1 MPIEKSVS
9 IGEGDNSLFGT
20 LTLPEGTSRFDAV
33 LIWSGSG
40 PTDRDGNFS
49 GHNNN
54 CLEMVAHGLAAA
66 GYASIRADK
75 RGIGES
81 AAAVSNE
88 IDLRFETYIDDAM
101 RWAEFLKQVPGVRQ
115 VLLLG
120 HSEGALIQTMVA
132 QHFGAAGLVLVA
144 GTGFKAADILRRQLA
159 APSFTIPEKQLT
171 EIHTILDSLDAGE
184 IVDVVSPDLEGQYRP
199 SVQPYLMSWFKYDP
213 QAELAKTDLP
223 VLVIQGT
230 TDFQVL
236 MEDAE
241 RLAAARPA
249 IELLQIDGM
258 NHVLKEAP
266 KERSSNYATYGK
278 PLLPLSS
285 KLMPAIT
292 AFFDK
297 HALSAEV
304 ANDR

>member
-9 IGEGDNSLFGT
+9 IGDGAETLFGT
-20 LTLPEGTSRFDAV
+20 LTLPEQKGPFDAV

-40 PTDRDGNFS
+40 PTNRDGNFL

-54 CLEMVAHGLAAA
+54 CLEMVAHSLADA

-81 AAAVSNE
+81 IAAVSDE
-88 IDLRFETYIDDAM
+88 SDLRFETYIDDAV
-101 RWAEFLKQVPGVRQ
+101 RWAAFLKQVPGVRH

-132 QHFGAAGLVLVA
+132 QRFEAAGLVMVA
-144 GTGFKAADILRRQLA
+144 GIGFKAADILRRQLA
-159 APSFTIPEKQLT
+159 APSFTIPDKQLT
-171 EIHTILDSLDAGE
+171 EIHAILVSLDAGE
-184 IVDVVSPDLEGQYRP
+184 TVAEISSDLEGQYRQ

-213 QAELAKTDLP
+213 QAELAQTELP

-241 RLAAARPA
+241 RLAAARSGA
-249 IELLQIDGM
+249 DLVKIEGM
-258 NHVLKEAP
+258 NHVLKDAP
-266 KERSSNYATYGK
+266 KDRSSNYATYGK
-278 PLLPLSS
+278 PLLPLSR
-285 KLMPAIT
+285 KLMPTIT
-292 AFFDK
+292 AFLDK
-297 HALSAEV
+297 HALAVGV

>member
-1 MPIEKSVS
+1 MPTEKSVS
-9 IGEGDNSLFGT
+9 IGEGAETLFGT
-20 LTLPEGTSRFDAV
+20 LTLPAQKGPFDAV

-54 CLEMVAHGLAAA
+54 CLEMLAHGLADA

-81 AAAVSNE
+81 VAAVSNE
-88 IDLRFETYIDDAM
+88 IDLRFETYIDDAV
-101 RWAEFLKQVPGVRQ
+101 RWAEFLKQVPGVRHI
-115 VLLLG
+115 LLLG

-132 QHFGAAGLVLVA
+132 QRFTAAGLVLVA

-171 EIHTILDSLDAGE
+171 EIHAILDSLDAGE
-184 IVDVVSPDLEGQYRP
+184 TVAEISPDLEGQYRP

-213 QAELAKTDLP
+213 QAELAKTELP

-236 MEDAE
+236 LEDAE
-241 RLAAARPA
+241 RLVAARSA
-249 IELLQIDGM
+249 IEFLQIDGM
-258 NHVLKEAP
+258 NHVLKDAP
-266 KERSSNYATYGK
+266 KERSSNYASYGK

-285 KLMPAIT
+285 KLMPGIT
-292 AFFDK
+292 TFFDK
-297 HALSAEV
+297 HALAAGV

>member
-1 MPIEKSVS
+1 MPVEQSVS
-9 IGEGDNSLFGT
+9 IGECAEALFGT
-20 LTLPEGTSRFDAV
+20 LTLPAHKGPFDAV

-54 CLEMVAHGLAAA
+54 CLEMVAHGLADA

-81 AAAVSNE
+81 VAAVSDEN
-88 IDLRFETYIDDAM
+88 DLRFETYIDDAV
-101 RWAEFLKQVPGVRQ
+101 RWAEFLEQLPGVRH

-120 HSEGALIQTMVA
+120 HSEGALIQTLVA
-132 QHFGAAGLVLVA
+132 QKFKAAGLVLIA

-159 APSFTIPEKQLT
+159 APSFTIPEKKLA
-171 EIHTILDSLDAGE
+171 EIYAILDCLDSGE
-184 IVDVVSPDLEGQYRP
+184 AVAEISPDLEGQYRP

-213 QAELAKTDLP
+213 QAELSKTELP

-241 RLAAARPA
+241 RLAEARPA
-249 IELLQIDGM
+249 IELLRIDGM
-258 NHVLKEAP
+258 NHVLKDAP
-266 KERSSNYATYGK
+266 KERSANYATYGK

-297 HALSAEV
+297 HALSAGV